1 MRDISRRLLLTALAV
16 LSLAACQ
23 KAGTSAASGDDMTLG
38 NPKAKVT
45 VVEYASVA
53 CPHCA
58 RFNNDVFPAFKAKY
72 IDTGL
77 VHYVSRE
84 ALTGEPTVAAAG
96 FLLARCAGK
105 DKYFAVTDAIYR
117 AQDQIFQSGDVHG
130 VLLHIAQ
137 SAGLSEDQMNKC
149 ITDENAIKALNDRVE
164 KYSKQDGVDS
174 TPTFIVNGKK
184 MTPGE
189 VTLAQLDTAIQ
200 PALKK

>member
-1 MRDISRRLLLTALAV
+1 MGAISRRLMLVAV
-16 LSLAACQ
+16 AALSLAACN
-23 KAGTSAASGDDMTLG
+23 KSGPGALSGDDMTMG

-58 RFNNDVFPAFKAKY
+58 RFNNEVFPAFKTKY

-77 VHYVSRE
+77 VHYVARE

-105 DKYFAVTDAIYR
+105 DKYFLVTDAIYR

-130 VLLHIAQ
+130 VLLHVAQ

-149 ITDENAIKALNDRVE
+149 ITDETAIKALNDRVE
-164 KYSKQDGVDS
+164 RYFKQDGIDS

-184 MTPGE
+184 LKPGE
-189 VTLAQLDTAIQ
+189 ISLAELDAAIQ
-200 PALKK
+200 PLLK